1 MMPATTLGISGGS
14 SGVESG
20 FPRQGALTG
29 QNWKISNALAGE
41 WVQVVQLEQR
51 LQVYYCTTLIREID
65 LGIQRST
72 MVERWI
78 PS

>member
-1 MMPATTLGISGGS
+1 MSWDEASQSTDQKRFAHLPYNGATFG
-14 SGVESG
+14 
-20 FPRQGALTG
+20 
-29 QNWKISNALAGE
+29 NLAGE
-41 WVQVVQLEQR
+41 WVQVMQLEQR

>member
-1 MMPATTLGISGGS
+1 MVPSVCHPPFAKCAKDGAPSLLVMP
-14 SGVESG
+14 V
-20 FPRQGALTG
+20 R
-29 QNWKISNALAGE
+29 SNALAGE
-41 WVQVVQLEQR
+41 WVQVMQLEQR

-72 MVERWI
+72 IVEHWI

>member
-1 MMPATTLGISGGS
+1 MSRTRRAGNIRQERECKSGLARQADPGRKNWSISD
-14 SGVESG
+14 
-20 FPRQGALTG
+20 
-29 QNWKISNALAGE
+29 ALAGE
-41 WVQVVQLEQR
+41 WVQVLQLDQR